1 MRILF
6 ASILVATFAAP
17 ALASSDH
24 DSPEE
29 MAKAIVASLKA
40 GDKAALERLLPGD
53 DLLNKALT
61 CKGDDDDVIDEVR
74 ETRRDLDKTL
84 AKLSRKGLE
93 FVRLET
99 EKQREVKAGER
110 IEDCTAKEALGWF
123 EGEIEQAK
131 DDDIDIELI
140 RIADRWYLVDLDD

>member
-1 MRILF
+1 MRIQL
-6 ASILVATFAAP
+6 ACILVATFAAP

-24 DSPEE
+24 SSPEA
-29 MAKAIVASLKA
+29 MAKAIVDSLKA

-61 CKGDDDDVIDEVR
+61 CKADDDDVIDEVR
-74 ETRRDLDKTL
+74 DTRRELDKTM
-84 AKLSRKGLE
+84 AKKSRRELE

-99 EKQREVKAGER
+99 EKQRDVKAGDR

-123 EGEIEQAK
+123 EGEIEMSK
-131 DDDIDIELI
+131 DDDLDIDLI